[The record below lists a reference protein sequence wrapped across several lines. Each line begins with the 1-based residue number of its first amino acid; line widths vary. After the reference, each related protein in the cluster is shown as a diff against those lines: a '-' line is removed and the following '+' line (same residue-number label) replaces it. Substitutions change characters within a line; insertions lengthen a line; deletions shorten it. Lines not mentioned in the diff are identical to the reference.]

1 MTKTEAGNRV
11 LPIPD
16 IIYNYILE
24 QLQLISPHNE
34 TLLFSNNGKL
44 IGHSSVNDQMKRRL
58 LNLHIYEDG
67 LSTHSLRH
75 TYATR
80 CIESGMQPIV
90 LSKLLGHSDIR
101 ITLNTYVKIFNEYKT
116 KVAKEVENY
125 YEDLDL
131 TPSINLPL
139 KNTNLD
145 FEDLE
150 NKSAKIIQFP
160 KKASNDYSR

>member
-1 MTKTEAGNRV
+1 M
-11 LPIPD
+11 
-16 IIYNYILE
+16 
-24 QLQLISPHNE
+24 
-34 TLLFSNNGKL
+34 
-44 IGHSSVNDQMKRRL
+44 
-58 LNLHIYEDG
+58 NLHIYEDG

-116 KVAKEVENY
+116 KVAKEVESY

-131 TPSINLPL
+131 TPNINIPKKQNIDL
-139 KNTNLD
+139 
-145 FEDLE
+145 EDLE
-150 NKSAKIIQFP
+150 IRGAKIIQFP
-160 KKASNDYSR
+160 KKAINDYSR